1 MGILHATLTMVGFM
15 GKGEGEMTRDTR
27 RAFT

>member
-1 MGILHATLTMVGFM
+1 MGVLHATLKTVGFM
-15 GKGEGEMTRDTR
+15 GKGEGKVTWDMR